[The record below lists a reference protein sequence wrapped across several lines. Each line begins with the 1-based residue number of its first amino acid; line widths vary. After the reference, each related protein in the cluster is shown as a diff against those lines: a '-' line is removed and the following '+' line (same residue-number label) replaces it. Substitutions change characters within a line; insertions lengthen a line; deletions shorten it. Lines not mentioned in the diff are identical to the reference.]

1 MAILHLNDSNHP
13 TWKVQ
18 PNFKGRHGPTSCNYS
33 LHLKD
38 GDSVQ
43 DHIKAMTENI
53 NEMD

>member
-1 MAILHLNDSNHP
+1 MEPH
-13 TWKVQ
+13 TQKT
-18 PNFKGRHGPTSCNYS
+18 NFVPAHNLKGRHGPTSSNYS